1 MAKKR
6 KKQNVQEIQARREAR
21 FREDRAW
28 NEDNNQLMANRFMTF
43 GFLAVISS
51 LLLVF
56 ILTPSKGFSEL
67 ENRYLQELPKFSL
80 ERILSKD
87 FNDEF
92 ETYLA
97 DQFPMRDEWLE
108 VKAKVEEMRLQKENN
123 GIYKGKDGYLFEKF
137 DEPDWDKIDR
147 YLTAINKLASTN
159 PEVRVTLMLVP
170 NSIALNDD
178 KLPAFAAYYPQEK
191 VNAYVGKGL
200 ISEINYLNGFD
211 FLGLSQAE
219 KDELFS
225 RLDLTDPVNEI
236 ADKEISDKETGN
248 KETGN
253 KETSDKETSGNKG
266 NEKMLDSYLYFKT
279 DHHWTTY
286 GAYLAYLAYAESQG
300 YPGRGLDEFRIERMA
315 ENYLGS
321 FHSRGLF
328 ANLEGDNF
336 DVMVPVRD
344 QVVKLY
350 VHDDESDYETWY
362 FPDHL
367 VKKDKFPY
375 YYNGVHAWMSLSSQL
390 EETEI
395 RQDSLLVIKDSYA
408 HNLLPFLAL
417 DIPEIDVL
425 DMRFYSGRISS
436 YITDHDVREILLVFN
451 TGTFVEASEITRLG
465 L

>member
-6 KKQNVQEIQARREAR
+6 KKQNTQDIQARREAK

-28 NEDNNQLMANRFMTF
+28 NENNNQLMANRFMTI

-56 ILTPSKGFSEL
+56 LLTPSKGYSEL

-80 ERILSKD
+80 ERLLSKD

-92 ETYLA
+92 ETYIA
-97 DQFPMRDEWLE
+97 DQFPMRDEWLG
-108 VKAKVEEMRLQKENN
+108 VKAKVEEMRLQQENN

-137 DEPDWDKIDR
+137 DEPDWSKIDR

-159 PEVRVTLMLVP
+159 PDVRVTLMLVP
-170 NSIALNDD
+170 NSIALNRD
-178 KLPAFAAYYPQEK
+178 KLPAFAAYYPQER
-191 VNAYVGKGL
+191 VSAYVAEGL
-200 ISEINYLNGFD
+200 LPEINYLNGFD

-219 KDELFS
+219 RDELFS

-236 ADKEISDKETGN
+236 AG
-248 KETGN
+248 